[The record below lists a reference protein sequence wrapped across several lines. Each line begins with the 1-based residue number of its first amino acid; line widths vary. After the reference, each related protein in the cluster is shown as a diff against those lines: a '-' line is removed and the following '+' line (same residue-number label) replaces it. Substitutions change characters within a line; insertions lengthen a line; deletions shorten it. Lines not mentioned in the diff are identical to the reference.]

1 MAKIATAIEIMT
13 ISSEEKLA
21 NSCAPESADLEQP
34 EAKEYKILTELS
46 EDDKLKRELIQAIR
60 HAKKDLKTKTKLIK
74 EAAIKLGKSTRT
86 IRRMVAKVEQEG
98 LAALASTV
106 RSDRGQLRI
115 SPQWQE
121 KIIKLY
127 KQKKRQV
134 NQKDKNKKLE
144 VNCFQIWKL
153 IEAEAKLSGLKD
165 GEFPSHVTVYKVL
178 EPFLNKKKLRHPG
191 QGLKQFIQTTDGQLE
206 ITHSNQIFQCD
217 HTTLD
222 ILLVDLEGNEI
233 GRPFITTVIESN
245 SGSIVGFH
253 INFKKPG
260 SPEVALALRHAFLP
274 KEYGEEY
281 KLQKKWEVSGIPQY
295 FVTDRA
301 KEFKSNHLKQIAAQ
315 LRIELRLR
323 AYPQQG
329 GLVERPFGT
338 INTEFLESLPG
349 YTGSNVQKRPQNAEQ
364 EACLT
369 LDEFER
375 LLVRYIVDNYN
386 QNPYPRVK
394 NQTRVSRWE
403 SMLLEPLEK
412 IDERTLDICL
422 LKSTERELQI
432 KGQIQFAKL
441 IYKGECLRSCQSK
454 YITLR
459 YDPRNILRL
468 MAYTKEENGQPAKY
482 LGIIQA
488 RDRIE
493 PFSIWEQKAR
503 NKRINDKSKLLDK
516 TSIYSE
522 RLDRHQA
529 VEHKRKQSKD
539 ANRKKEQKRID
550 NNRIG
555 LNLVEFKAP
564 TQDHCQR
571 AISSPKKLLPLKP
584 VSLKSR
590 LNKPKVKPAK
600 VTASN
605 WDQFINKND

>member
-1 MAKIATAIEIMT
+1 MVNLCV
-13 ISSEEKLA
+13 EKLSEGLKT
-21 NSCAPESADLEQP
+21 NTEPLED
-34 EAKEYKILTELS
+34 KEYKLFTQLS
-46 EDDKLKRELIQAIR
+46 ESQKLKMELIEAIR
-60 HAKKDLKTKTKLIK
+60 HASDRETKKKLI
-74 EAAIKLGKSTRT
+74 EQAATILEKSTRT

-106 RSDRGQLRI
+106 RSDQGQLRI
-115 SPQWQE
+115 SLEWQE

-127 KQKKRQV
+127 KKKKRQL
-134 NQKDKNKKLE
+134 NKKNKDKKLE

-153 IEAEAKLSGLKD
+153 IEAEAKLASLKD
-165 GEFPSHVTVYKVL
+165 SEFPSHVTVYKVL

-217 HTTLD
+217 HTD
-222 ILLVDLEGNEI
+222 SDVLLIDVEGNEI
-233 GRPFITTVIESN
+233 GRPYLTTVIESN
-245 SGSIVGFH
+245 SGCVVGFH
-253 INFKKPG
+253 ISFKKPG
-260 SPEVALALRHAFLP
+260 SYEVALALRHAFLP

-281 KLQKKWEVSGIPQY
+281 KLQKEWNGSGIPQY

-315 LRIELRLR
+315 LGIELRLR

-338 INTEFLESLPG
+338 INTEFLESIPG
-349 YTGSNVQKRPQNAEQ
+349 YTGSNTQKRPQNAEQ

-375 LLVRYIVDNYN
+375 LIVRYIVDNYN
-386 QNPYPRVK
+386 QNPYPRAK

-403 SMLLEPLEK
+403 SMLLEPLEE
-412 IDERTLDICL
+412 IDERKLDICL
-422 LKSTERELQI
+422 LKSTDRKRQRR
-432 KGQIQFAKL
+432 GQIQFANS
-441 IYKGECLRSCQSK
+441 IYKGECLRYCQSE

-459 YDPRNILRL
+459 YDPSNILRL

-488 RDRIE
+488 RDRTE

-503 NKRINDKSKLLDK
+503 NKRINDESKLIDK

-522 RLDRHQA
+522 RLDRQQA
-529 VEHKRKQSKD
+529 VENKKKQSKAD
-539 ANRKKEQKRID
+539 NRKKEQKRID
-550 NNRIG
+550 RDRTG
-555 LNLVEFKAP
+555 LNIVEFKAP
-564 TQDHCQR
+564 VRDVNQ
-571 AISSPKKLLPLKP
+571 AEIASKKKLLPIKP
-584 VSLKSR
+584 VTLKSR

-600 VTASN
+600 VKASN
-605 WDQFINKND
+605 WGGRDVRI

>member
-1 MAKIATAIEIMT
+1 MT
-13 ISSEEKLA
+13 DSSPDKFTDSLSKEFFPVELEEA
-21 NSCAPESADLEQP
+21 
-34 EAKEYKILTELS
+34 EAREYRIYTELS
-46 EDDKLKRELIQAIR
+46 EDDNLKMEAIEAIV
-60 HAKKDLKTKTKLIK
+60 HTSDLKTKTKLIK
-74 EAAIKLGKSTRT
+74 EAATKLNKSSRT
-86 IRRMVAKVEQEG
+86 IRRMLAKVEQEG
-98 LAALASTV
+98 LVALASTV
-106 RSDRGQLRI
+106 RSDKGQFRI
-115 SPQWQE
+115 TPEWQE

-127 KQKKRQV
+127 KQKKRQL
-134 NQKDKNKKLE
+134 NQKNKNKKLE

-153 IEAEAKLSGLKD
+153 IEAEAKLAGLKD

-217 HTTLD
+217 HTNLD
-222 ILLVDLEGNEI
+222 ILLVDIEGNEI

-245 SGSIVGFH
+245 SGCIGGFH
-253 INFKKPG
+253 ISFKKPG
-260 SPEVALALRHAFLP
+260 SHEVALALRHAFLP

-315 LRIELRLR
+315 LGSELRLR
-323 AYPQQG
+323 SYPQQG

-364 EACLT
+364 EACYL

-375 LLVRYIVDNYN
+375 AFVRYIVDNFN
-386 QNPYPRVK
+386 QSPYPRAK

-412 IDERTLDICL
+412 IDERKLDICL
-422 LKSTERELQI
+422 LKSTQRKLQR
-432 KGQIQFAKL
+432 KGQIQFANL
-441 IYKGECLRSCQSK
+441 IYQGECLRSCQSEN
-454 YITLR
+454 ITLR
-459 YDPRNILRL
+459 YDPSNILRL
-468 MAYTKEENGQPAKY
+468 MAYTQEENGQPAKY

-488 RDRIE
+488 RDRTE
-493 PFSIWEQKAR
+493 PFSIWEQKAKNQR
-503 NKRINDKSKLLDK
+503 VIDQSKQIDK

-522 RLDRHQA
+522 RLDRQQA

-539 ANRKKEQKRID
+539 TNRQKEQKRID
-550 NNRIG
+550 KNSTG
-555 LNLVEFKAP
+555 LNIVEFKAP
-564 TQDHCQR
+564 ALDNTHN
-571 AISSPKKLLPLKP
+571 AISSQKKLLSMKP
-584 VSLKSR
+584 VTLKSR

-605 WDQFINKND
+605 WDRFVNKNH